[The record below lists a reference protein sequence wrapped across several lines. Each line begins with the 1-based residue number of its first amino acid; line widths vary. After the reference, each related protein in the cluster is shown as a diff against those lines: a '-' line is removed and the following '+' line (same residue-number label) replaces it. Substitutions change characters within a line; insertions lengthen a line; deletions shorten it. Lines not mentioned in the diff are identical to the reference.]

1 MEQEPR
7 NDNWNNNWNNGPQQ
21 PHQPVVIV
29 GEQDPYANRRNSNM
43 SAISLVTGIL
53 SIVLFWVP
61 WLTFIL
67 AVIGLITGIVSL
79 VQHRDGHGVAVA
91 GVITS
96 GIGLLI
102 ALLIGLLFLLAFAMV
117 V

>member
-7 NDNWNNNWNNGPQQ
+7 NENWNNWENGGQQ
-21 PHQPVVIV
+21 QSHQPVIIV
-29 GEQDPYANRRNSNM
+29 GEQNPEAYKKNSNL
-43 SAISLVTGIL
+43 AAVSLVLGIL
-53 SIVLFWVP
+53 SLVLFWVP

-102 ALLIGLLFLLAFAMV
+102 ALIIGAIYIFALAMV
-117 V
+117 M

>member
-7 NDNWNNNWNNGPQQ
+7 NDWNNWENGGQQ
-21 PHQPVVIV
+21 PHQPVIIV
-29 GEQDPYANRRNSNM
+29 GEQDPNAHKKNSNM
-43 SAISLVTGIL
+43 AAISLVTGIL

-67 AVIGLITGIVSL
+67 GIIGLITGIISL
-79 VQHRDGHGVAVA
+79 VQHRDGHGAAVA

-96 GIGLLI
+96 SIGTLI
-102 ALLIGLLFLLAFAMV
+102 AIVIGFIYILAIAMV